1 MSFGGGDSPSGTT
14 FQTQFTRDAPQIE
27 AAKMGLMDTA
37 QQYTRFGG
45 NPWELADRDAKMG
58 DDLFGQYRY
67 MGDARDHRWDP
78 TGGAE
83 GTGEGRLFRDL
94 SRGERA
100 EEGQA
105 GGLGG
110 IPTQQVAGFDPLQE
124 KAFGRRFERDEYG
137 GYKLDAQGK
146 VIPTAEGDPLHWQN
160 SLANQGIGAYQG
172 LLNQAQDLTQ
182 QSTQAYDPMSYQ
194 QYMNPYQDEVIAGIE
209 QQFGKAGAGLDLQAA
224 KAGSFGGA
232 RQGIQAAELAGQ
244 QATAV
249 GQAQAQ
255 NYGQAQAQAQQQFAS
270 QMGRYGQAGQQMAG
284 LGAQQ
289 QQQQLGDIASL
300 MSAGSVQQ
308 QQNQQ
313 ILDADYQQKLQQL
326 YEPYQRLGFTS
337 DIYQGMPS
345 SAMAISMGTSP
356 GSNPLAQTVGAGIA
370 GLGAYQGFKAG
381 G

>member
-1 MSFGGGDSPSGTT
+1 MQEAVFGKAG
-14 FQTQFTRDAPQIE
+14 
-27 AAKMGLMDTA
+27 AKKG
-37 QQYTRFGG
+37 
-45 NPWELADRDAKMG
+45 
-58 DDLFGQYRY
+58 
-67 MGDARDHRWDP
+67 
-78 TGGAE
+78 
-83 GTGEGRLFRDL
+83 
-94 SRGERA
+94 
-100 EEGQA
+100 EEGYW
-105 GGLGG
+105 G
-110 IPTQQVAGFDPLQE
+110 E
-124 KAFGRRFERDEYG
+124 
-137 GYKLDAQGK
+137 
-146 VIPTAEGDPLHWQN
+146 
-160 SLANQGIGAYQG
+160 SLAGQGIGAYQG
-172 LLNQAQDLTQ
+172 LLDQAEGFTQ
-182 QSTQAYDPMSYQ
+182 QSTQQYDPSTGYQ

-224 KAGSFGGA
+224 KSGSFGGA
-232 RQGIQAAELAGQ
+232 RQGIQSAQLAGQ

-255 NYGQAQAQAQQQFAS
+255 NYGQAQQQAQQAFAS
-270 QMGRYGQAGQQMAG
+270 QMGRYGAAGQQMAG

-308 QQNQQ
+308 QQQQ
-313 ILDADYQQKLQQL
+313 QFLDAQYQQQLQQL

>member
-1 MSFGGGDSPSGTT
+1 MSFGGGSDPSGTT

-37 QQYTRFGG
+37 QQYTRFGQ
-45 NPWELADRDAKMG
+45 NPWELSHPEAKIG
-58 DDLFGQYRY
+58 EEGFGKYAQ
-67 MGDARDHRWDP
+67 GA
-78 TGGAE
+78 GGTYAE
-83 GTGEGRLFRDL
+83 GTKWEDL
-94 SRGERA
+94 TRGQRVT
-100 EEGQA
+100 EGQA
-105 GGLGG
+105 GGPGG
-110 IPTQQVAGFDPLQE
+110 IPTQQVAAFAPQQQE
-124 KAFGRRFERDEYG
+124 AFNR
-137 GYKLDAQGK
+137 A
-146 VIPTAEGDPLHWQN
+146 T
-160 SLANQGIGAYQG
+160 QG
-172 LLNQAQDLTQ
+172 LGSYQPYLDQAKGFTES
-182 QSTQAYDPMSYQ
+182 STAQYDPTGQTAGQARYQ
-194 QYMNPYQDEVIAGIE
+194 DYMNPYQSEVIGGI
-209 QQFGKAGAGLDLQAA
+209 QDQFTKLQNQAA
-224 KAGSFGGA
+224 AQAGQVGSFGGA
-232 RQGIQAAELAGQ
+232 RQGVQAAELGTQ
-244 QATAV
+244 QAKTV

-255 NYGQAQAQAQQQFAS
+255 NYGQAQQQAQQAFAS

-289 QQQQLGDIASL
+289 QQQGLGDIASL

-308 QQNQQ
+308 QQQQ
-313 ILDADYQQKLQQL
+313 QFLDAQYQQQLQQL